1 MEKLDTEKLAW
12 FDKTLAIKLNELI
25 DQNERIKEAIRFLA
39 LLPNEKGIDG
49 KENLN
54 AVNSILKE

>member
-39 LLPNEKGIDG
+39 NNTAQINKI
-49 KENLN
+49 
-54 AVNSILKE
+54 NSILKE